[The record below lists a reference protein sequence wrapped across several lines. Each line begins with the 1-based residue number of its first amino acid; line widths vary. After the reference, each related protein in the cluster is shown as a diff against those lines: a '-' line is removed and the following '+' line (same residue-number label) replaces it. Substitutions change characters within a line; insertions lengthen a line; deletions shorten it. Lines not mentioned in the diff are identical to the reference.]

1 MYSRVVFRGPDD
13 REAKELVNPLKHR
26 SNSASYYRKWS
37 PDISADERNRKK
49 KEREDEYVQQFE
61 PETRP
66 ILLVKKKQVLKNAG
80 KVLKTEQGEDYYKVS
95 SVSRPIDD
103 IFEELPIHQ
112 KGTKRETQ
120 IQGGKGQV
128 GGPGWLCKFEGVE
141 FLPRGFLELDP
152 LLMRDEYEFESR
164 FHEKLFDEE
173 QKMSKELRRKQY
185 SMKNFQKVRDVTIL
199 ISDENRKKIAE
210 FLKKWYA
217 KHRRPM
223 NDSEIEREA
232 EGLGVSPD
240 DLRKLQ
246 IIFLRQQ
253 KYGSSS
259 LITSKNLNDREK
271 ADSIHPAQRHLI
283 DGQQTSDSRADNIND
298 TSRSSVKHTMKR
310 SVSQGPWDPS
320 DVGRYVDLEVK
331 SILRNVKLAA
341 PGTDQ
346 GYSSDNAIVH
356 PCDIA
361 VLETEETAR
370 GISGPMYSPPPNEP
384 RTSKVEIGTKRV
396 FGGGDQRIN
405 TDLRK
410 SDELNHIRISG
421 EGTGNTRP
429 SGKVYGD
436 LRPSGVAK
444 DSRQSGGAT
453 NSPRSSGLTG
463 DSRPSGKVTPD
474 LRPSNGMTRNSR
486 PSGGAVNKTRSSSG
500 VARDSRKSSGVVKD
514 SRKSSEVA
522 KDSRKSS
529 EVVRNSRKSSGV
541 AGDLRPSGKVDESIR
556 QSSKLSGGPRPSE
569 KVEGIRSSSK
579 VAENHWPSGRIDE
592 DSRESERVTGD
603 FPRYNPIEED
613 CRKTGKMTG
622 DFSESRDTIET
633 PRLSSKVTE
642 EFRHSGRFN
651 GDLRQSFKTTEDP
664 RQSEKIEGYRQSN
677 NIEGPRQSDR
687 IEIHRQSDRIEGT
700 RPSGKIERDLRPS
713 GEVNHSRVS
722 ERTYEDSRLYD
733 RISEET
739 DRMTFAGQESSRISQ
754 PKQSL
759 HPSLS
764 SGQDT
769 KTESDQIEYKISKFN
784 RNSIDI
790 KQKQP
795 SFSTTPEP
803 SSFSQALQNTPASFG
818 DDELTR
824 PVPLEQLASLES
836 PGPSPPP
843 GEFERLSRLAQPL
856 LAPSNKE
863 SSPPSSRTKASLLDP
878 SHSLSGHLKS
888 QELQRSLDPLE
899 NSKPSYTEV
908 DIEESNVSRGVG
920 DFSVQKNQSFANLVH
935 TTSSYEAPPKAK
947 TPSQVFQSKQVFEDS
962 GSEGSDSSQ
971 RVSKLLLPVETHLSQ
986 EQPHSE
992 VIKSRRPVPSVAF
1005 PHSPP
1010 PNYTPSP
1017 PAKQASSPQPRVD
1030 DRFREMVVDI
1040 FQQEIAK
1047 IDGPIPKPYNHSSLL
1062 DEFHHFCAKTLPTDA
1077 RYKESILFVSMFYYF
1092 MEKHGKFPR

>member
-26 SNSASYYRKWS
+26 SNSAVYYRKWS

-66 ILLVKKKQVLKNAG
+66 ILLVKKKQVLKNEG

-103 IFEELPIHQ
+103 ILEELPIHQ

-120 IQGGKGQV
+120 VQGGKGQA

-199 ISDENRKKIAE
+199 ISDENRKKVAE
-210 FLKKWYA
+210 FLRKWYA
-217 KHRRPM
+217 KYRRPI

-232 EGLGVSPD
+232 EALGVSPD

-259 LITSKNLNDREK
+259 LISSRNPNDREK
-271 ADSIHPAQRHLI
+271 GDSIHPAQHHPI
-283 DGQQTSDSRADNIND
+283 DGQQISDSRTDKLTD
-298 TSRSSVKHTMKR
+298 TSKSSGKHTMKR

-320 DVGRYVDLEVK
+320 DVGRYVDLEVN

-341 PGTDQ
+341 PGPGQ
-346 GYSSDNAIVH
+346 GHSSDNATVH

-384 RTSKVEIGTKRV
+384 RATKVEIGTRKI
-396 FGGGDQRIN
+396 FGVEDQKAN

-410 SDELNHIRISG
+410 SEEIKRMRISE

-429 SGKVYGD
+429 SRKEDGD

-444 DSRQSGGAT
+444 DSRQSGGAI

-463 DSRPSGKVTPD
+463 GSRPSAKVTAD

-486 PSGGAVNKTRSSSG
+486 PSGGAVDNIRSSSG

-514 SRKSSEVA
+514 SRKSSEAA

-529 EVVRNSRKSSGV
+529 EVVKISRKSSGV
-541 AGDLRPSGKVDESIR
+541 AKDLRPSGKVDESIR
-556 QSSKLSGGPRPSE
+556 LSSKLSGGPRPSE

-579 VAENHWPSGRIDE
+579 VAENHWPSGKIDE

-603 FPRYNPIEED
+603 FPRYIGIDED
-613 CRKTGKMTG
+613 CRKTGRMTG

-633 PRLSSKVTE
+633 PRSSSKVTE
-642 EFRHSGRFN
+642 EFRHSGRMN
-651 GDLRQSFKTTEDP
+651 GDLRQSFKATEDP
-664 RQSEKIEGYRQSN
+664 RQSEKTEGHRQSDRMEVPRQSDRTGGYRQSDR
-677 NIEGPRQSDR
+677 IEGPRQSDR
-687 IEIHRQSDRIEGT
+687 IEIHRQSDRTEAT
-700 RPSGKIERDLRPS
+700 RPSGEANRS
-713 GEVNHSRVS
+713 GVS
-722 ERTYEDSRLYD
+722 ERSDEDSRLYD
-733 RISEET
+733 RTSEET
-739 DRMTFAGQESSRISQ
+739 DRMTFAGQESSRVSQ

-759 HPSLS
+759 HPSFS

-769 KTESDQIEYKISKFN
+769 KTESDQIEHKISKFN
-784 RNSIDI
+784 RNSIDV
-790 KQKQP
+790 KQKLP
-795 SFSTTPEP
+795 SFSTTPE
-803 SSFSQALQNTPASFG
+803 PASFG

-856 LAPSNKE
+856 LPSSNKE

-878 SHSLSGHLKS
+878 SHSLSGPLRS

-908 DIEESNVSRGVG
+908 DIEESNVSRGVA
-920 DFSVQKNQSFANLVH
+920 DFSIQKNQSFGNLAH
-935 TTSSYEAPPKAK
+935 TAGSYEAPPQVK
-947 TPSQVFQSKQVFEDS
+947 TPSQVFQSKKVFEDS
-962 GSEGSDSSQ
+962 GSEGSESSQ
-971 RVSKLLLPVETHLSQ
+971 RVSKLLPPVETHLSRA
-986 EQPHSE
+986 QPHPE
-992 VIKSRRPVPSVAF
+992 VMQSRRPVPSVAF
-1005 PHSPP
+1005 PYSPAP
-1010 PNYTPSP
+1010 KQPPSP
-1017 PAKQASSPQPRVD
+1017 PAKHASSPPPKVD
-1030 DRFREMVVDI
+1030 DKFREMVVDI
-1040 FQQEIAK
+1040 FHQEIAK
-1047 IDGPIPKPYNHSSLL
+1047 IDGPIPRPNNHSSLL
-1062 DEFHHFCAKTLPTDA
+1062 DEFHHFCAKTLPSDA

-1092 MEKHGKFPR
+1092 MEKHGKVPR